1 MINSLFILFSLFVSI
16 SGFAQDITINV
27 DGKKLTVISLE
38 EIKQLKIDEVE
49 FFNKVTLRAERYK
62 GVPTMRLIEKFYPE
76 TQNLVEVEFISGT
89 DFNPLV
95 DIELLRRTN
104 SILAFE
110 RSDGDKFVRY
120 SKKEK
125 ILVPLG
131 PLYLVWALKQVS
143 KEDRLL
149 HTSIYQINTIN
160 LVTNKMDFGVKEN
173 SANASLYL
181 GYQSYKRHCLSCH
194 ALGNLGG
201 GVSFDLIKNKT
212 LESKG
217 AEYVKKY
224 IRSPELVNLK
234 TKMLPLSNFKNRE
247 DMIQGIVD
255 FLTFMQDPETILR
268 KQNGS
273 SAPASYKVL
282 RQLIKD
288 IK

>member
-1 MINSLFILFSLFVSI
+1 MIFFTATPSDTGRKNLSKKIRLHLFRKMNYTKLMINSLFILFSLFVSI

-76 TQNLVEVEFISGT
+76 TQNLVEFEFISGT

-149 HTSIYQINTIN
+149 HTCHTQPSTRKSYSIY
-160 LVTNKMDFGVKEN
+160 LVIKVL
-173 SANASLYL
+173 ANAF
-181 GYQSYKRHCLSCH
+181 
-194 ALGNLGG
+194 A
-201 GVSFDLIKNKT
+201 
-212 LESKG
+212 
-217 AEYVKKY
+217 
-224 IRSPELVNLK
+224 
-234 TKMLPLSNFKNRE
+234 
-247 DMIQGIVD
+247 
-255 FLTFMQDPETILR
+255 
-268 KQNGS
+268 
-273 SAPASYKVL
+273 
-282 RQLIKD
+282 
-288 IK
+288 